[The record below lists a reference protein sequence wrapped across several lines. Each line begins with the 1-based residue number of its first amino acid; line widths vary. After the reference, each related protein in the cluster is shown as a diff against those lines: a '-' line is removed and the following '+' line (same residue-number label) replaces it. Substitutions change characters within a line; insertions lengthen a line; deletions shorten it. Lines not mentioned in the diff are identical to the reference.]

1 MTQNPLSE
9 LVTRAKQAGLTMAE
23 VCKDAGVAE
32 STVSRAKRGSDM
44 KLGTLRKLT
53 KIVDHK
59 TAAQPIAAE

>member
-1 MTQNPLSE
+1 M
-9 LVTRAKQAGLTMAE
+9 TRAKQAGLTMAE

-53 KIVDHK
+53 KIVDRK
-59 TAAQPIAAE
+59 TASHQTAAE